1 MACSDAPSK
10 PEPRVLRRDLAGA
23 ATLYALV
30 AVAITWPLVLHPSA
44 LLAAPFGE
52 GDPYLNLWALGWDLR
67 VLFQSPAAFFDGRV
81 FDAPIFHP
89 ARQSLAF
96 SDHLLLQALLVS
108 PLYAATRDAVL
119 CYNAVWLVSLWASA
133 MAMWWYLREVTGSR
147 LGALA
152 SGLAYGFSAYRLSHV
167 VHMQL
172 QALYF
177 LPLAALA
184 VHRLVARRRV
194 RDGAALGLWFGLTT
208 VSSVYYAVIGG
219 LGLAALL
226 VGLVAVAGRSRLGR
240 LIMPLASAGAVTALL
255 AVPVLV
261 PYAQVQNREGF
272 GRTLEEASRHAA
284 SLSAYL
290 SEPPWR
296 PVALA
301 PVGRTEEDALRPG
314 WGVVLLAGLAL
325 VSLRERW
332 RRPHV
337 WAWVLVLVV
346 GMVLSLGPDG
356 ARAVYSWCHRWLF
369 GFHAVRAP
377 ARFGV
382 LVTFASAALA
392 AYGLQW
398 AWRRPRV
405 PRAVAL
411 AGLAVLVGESL
422 WWQMPVTAAP
432 QLDHPVSRWLRD
444 ADGPGAVA
452 YLPMPADRGAT
463 TPMLDT
469 LVHGRPIV
477 NGYSGQR
484 PAFAS
489 AAEGALSTFP
499 SSDALWMLSDLGVR
513 FVVSPVAGIDASH
526 PLLQRAQLEG
536 LDGTPR
542 FIYEVADE
550 ATLERVLGPEPGVVP
565 PEPSTPVFR
574 DGERSTY
581 EVFWDGAG
589 TQVAAGTVVLAIDAA
604 RTDDSRLP
612 AWVSAEQ
619 RREMAWRVTVSL
631 ETAPWVARFF
641 EARDTFTTWTTS
653 RLLPVAHRRQI
664 HEGRRRVDQSVAF
677 DDEGRAAV
685 VLPSDAASIDA
696 GPRVRVPAT
705 ARDPIA
711 AFLLLRAVPLVPGEA
726 VRLPVV
732 DMGRVLTLE
741 TGPLAADT
749 IEWQGRRVDALRF
762 RPVLAQRVPRRAPPV
777 IDVWLS
783 RSHGWRPIR
792 AEVQAG
798 FGRVRLEL
806 VATEAGPQRDGT

>member
-1 MACSDAPSK
+1 MAFSGAPSK
-10 PEPRVLRRDLAGA
+10 ADGPAVRRDLAA
-23 ATLYALV
+23 AAALFAVV
-30 AVAITWPLVLHPSA
+30 ALAVTWPLVRHPST

-52 GDPYLNLWALGWDLR
+52 GDPYLNLWSLGWNLR
-67 VLFQSPAAFFDGRV
+67 VLFESPAAFFDGRV

-89 ARQSLAF
+89 ARQTLAF

-108 PLYAATRDAVL
+108 PLYGATRDAVL
-119 CYNAVWLVSLWASA
+119 CYNALWLGSLWASG

-152 SGLAYGFSAYRLSHV
+152 GGLAFAFSAYRLSHV

-184 VHRLVARRRV
+184 VHRLVARRRL

-240 LIMPLASAGAVTALL
+240 LLKPLACAGLVTAVL

-261 PYAQVQNREGF
+261 PYAQVQQREGF
-272 GRTLEEASRHAA
+272 GRTLDEASRHAA
-284 SLSAYL
+284 SLRSYA

-296 PVALA
+296 PVPLA
-301 PVGRTEEDALRPG
+301 PVGRTEEDGLRPG
-314 WGVVLLAGLAL
+314 WGVLLLAGLAL
-325 VSLRERW
+325 VSLGTHR

-337 WAWVLVLVV
+337 WAWMAVLGVGLVL
-346 GMVLSLGPDG
+346 SFGPDG
-356 ARAVYSWCHRWLF
+356 ARAVYAWCHRWLF

-382 LVTFASAALA
+382 LVTFAAASLA
-392 AYGLQW
+392 AYGVAWARLRQP
-398 AWRRPRV
+398 AWRAIASV
-405 PRAVAL
+405 GLVV
-411 AGLAVLVGESL
+411 LAVESV
-422 WWQMPVTAAP
+422 WWRMPVTAAP
-432 QLDHPVSRWLRD
+432 RLEHPVSRWLRD

-452 YLPMPADRGAT
+452 YLPMPPDRGAT
-463 TPMLDT
+463 AVMLDT

-489 AAEGALSTFP
+489 AVEGALSTFP

-513 FVVSPVAGIDASH
+513 FVVTAMPDVGTAW
-526 PLLQRAQLEG
+526 PLVQRAHLADAHG
-536 LDGTPR
+536 SPTHV
-542 FIYEVADE
+542 YEVADE

-565 PEPSTPVFR
+565 PEPSTPAFR
-574 DGERSTY
+574 AGERSTY

-589 TQVAAGTVVLAIDAA
+589 AQVAAGTIVLAVDAA
-604 RTDDSRLP
+604 RADDPLLP
-612 AWVSAEQ
+612 AWVSPAQ
-619 RREMAWRVTVSL
+619 REALAWRVTVSL

-641 EARDTFTTWTTS
+641 EAKDTFTTWTTT

-677 DDEGRAAV
+677 DDQGRGVV
-685 VLPSDAASIDA
+685 VLPPDAASLDA

-705 ARDPIA
+705 VRDPIA
-711 AFLLLRAVPLVPGEA
+711 AFLLLRAVPLAPGDE
-726 VRLPVV
+726 VRLPVS

-749 IEWQGRRVDALRF
+749 IEWQGRRVEALRF

-777 IDVWLS
+777 IDVWLA
-783 RSHGWRPIR
+783 RDQGWRPVR